1 MRSPMRYLAAL
12 IVLAFTIGLAAC
24 QSSGSEKSASTPPAV
39 GAPEGGA
46 RDHPFQPQAI
56 QVKPGTTVTWSFE
69 DGAVAHDVKG
79 DGFSSP
85 TQKRGTFTHRFDR
98 PGTFRFHCTLHANMT
113 GRVVVA
119 G

>member
-1 MRSPMRYLAAL
+1 MRPSMRYLAAI

-24 QSSGSEKSASTPPAV
+24 QSSGSGKSASAPAV
-39 GAPEGGA
+39 VATEVRA
-46 RDHPFQPQAI
+46 RDLQFQPQAI
-56 QVKPGTTVTWSFE
+56 QVKPGTIVTWSFE

-85 TQKRGTFTHRFDR
+85 TMKSGTFTHRFDR
-98 PGTFRFHCTLHANMT
+98 TGSFEFHCTLHANMT

>member
-1 MRSPMRYLAAL
+1 MRFLAAV

-24 QSSGSEKSASTPPAV
+24 RSSGSGKSASAPAV
-39 GAPEGGA
+39 VGATEVRA
-46 RDHPFQPQAI
+46 RDLQFQPQAI

-85 TQKRGTFTHRFDR
+85 TMKRGTFTHRFER
-98 PGTFRFHCTLHANMT
+98 TGSFEFHCTLHANMA

>member
-1 MRSPMRYLAAL
+1 MRTSTRYLAVA

-24 QSSGSEKSASTPPAV
+24 QSGGSDTASDSPPADATEV
-39 GAPEGGA
+39 QA
-46 RDHPFQPQAI
+46 RDVQFQPQAI

-69 DGAVAHDVKG
+69 DGAVRHDVKG

-85 TQKRGTFTHRFDR
+85 TMKSGTFTHRFDKA
-98 PGTFRFHCTLHANMT
+98 GTYEFHCTLHANMT
-113 GRVVVA
+113 GRVVVT

>member
-1 MRSPMRYLAAL
+1 MRSSIRYLAPA
-12 IVLAFTIGLAAC
+12 IVLAFTMGLAAC
-24 QSSGSEKSASTPPAV
+24 LSGSGTSASTPAV
-39 GAPEGGA
+39 VDATEVHA
-46 RDHPFQPQAI
+46 RDLQFEPQAI

-69 DGAVAHDVKG
+69 DGAVAHDVRG

-85 TQKRGTFTHRFDR
+85 VKKTGTFTYRFDQA
-98 PGTFRFHCTLHANMT
+98 GTFQFRCTLHGNMT